1 MAMDRIWTGSLNLEP
16 LLRPVAEIHLDEQ
29 NTNLHEE
36 DSIAAIQ
43 ASIQDNG
50 QQTPILCARDGDRI
64 VVTSG
69 NGVLTAILRL
79 GWTHI
84 AAAVGEMAIQ
94 MARLYGF
101 VDNESGRSSAWNPGT
116 LVMELERQK
125 QRGVAASRLGFSDS
139 QVKTMAKRAAELT
152 EPPEERIKTS
162 VVIECASEAQQAEIL
177 GEMMEDG
184 LDCRALVS

>member
-1 MAMDRIWTGSLNLEP
+1 METDRIWTGSLHLEP
-16 LLRPVAEIHLDEQ
+16 LVRPVAEIHLDEQ

-43 ASIQDNG
+43 GSIRDNG

-69 NGVLTAILRL
+69 NGVLAAIRRL

-84 AAAVGEMAIQ
+84 AAAIGEMEIR

-101 VDNESGRSSAWNPGT
+101 VDNESGRSSVWNPGR

-125 QRGVAASRLGFSDS
+125 QRGVRASQMGFSDS
-139 QVKTMAKRAAELT
+139 QVKTMVKRAAESH
-152 EPPEERIKTS
+152 EAPEERVKTS

-177 GEMMEDG
+177 GELMEDG